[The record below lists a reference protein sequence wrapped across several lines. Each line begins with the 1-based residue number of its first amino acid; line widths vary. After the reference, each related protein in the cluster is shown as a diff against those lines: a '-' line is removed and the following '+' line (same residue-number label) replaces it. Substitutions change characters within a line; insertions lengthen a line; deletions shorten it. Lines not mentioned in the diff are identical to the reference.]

1 MMRRKALGSMG
12 CSIAK
17 ALDVVGDP
25 WTLLILR
32 DALVGVTRFA
42 DFSDRLGIPRA
53 TLTSRLDL
61 LCESGVMQRES
72 YQDNPPRS
80 AYVLT
85 DKGRALSPVVISLM
99 QWGDQWL
106 RDDAPPTS
114 LVDADT
120 GKPIDPVLVDRATGV
135 PLEELAVAAVGA
147 VTQGLGSN
155 GHAPVAAPPKASGAD
170 PSGSAPRSL

>member
-1 MMRRKALGSMG
+1 MMRRKALGGMG

-53 TLTSRLDL
+53 TLTSRLDM

-106 RDDAPPTS
+106 REDDPPTT

-120 GKPIDPVLVDRATGV
+120 GEPIDPVLVDRTTGV
-135 PLEELAVAAVGA
+135 PLEDLAVAAVGA
-147 VTQGLGSN
+147 VTQGISPDGR
-155 GHAPVAAPPKASGAD
+155 APLVAPPTLSSPDRRA
-170 PSGSAPRSL
+170 